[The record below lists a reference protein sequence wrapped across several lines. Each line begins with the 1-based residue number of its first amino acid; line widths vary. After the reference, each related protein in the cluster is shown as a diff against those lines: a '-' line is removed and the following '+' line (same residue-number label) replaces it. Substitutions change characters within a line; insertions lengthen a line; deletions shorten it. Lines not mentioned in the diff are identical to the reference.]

1 MRVLGFIPARAGSKG
16 LPGKNRRI
24 LGGMSLV
31 ERAFRVACESGVC
44 DRIVTSTDDLA
55 VMELARKI
63 GLDVPFIRPAELSGD
78 ATPMIDVL
86 QHGVSSLERTGY
98 RPDVVLLLQPTSP
111 LRTAQHLRDALA
123 LLEGHDSVCSVAEVP
138 RTLSPHYVM
147 KIEHGLLSSFLPAG
161 RSVTRRQ
168 DAPPAYVREG
178 TAYLVRR
185 DVLMDQS
192 SIYGSR
198 CAPLLVESALSID
211 TECDWQEAERL
222 LAA

>member
-16 LPGKNRRI
+16 VPGKNRRI

-31 ERAFRVACESGVC
+31 ERAFRVACESGIC
-44 DRIVTSTDDLA
+44 DRIVASTDDLA

-63 GLDVPFIRPAELSGD
+63 GLDVPFIRPAELSSD

-86 QHGVSSLERTGY
+86 QHGVSCLERTGY
-98 RPDVVLLLQPTSP
+98 RPDAVLLLQPTSP

-147 KIEHGLLSSFLPAG
+147 KIEHGLLSCFLPVG

-211 TECDWQEAERL
+211 SESDWQEAERK